1 MRLERLNF
9 ILCPVR
15 RHGSGAN
22 HQGPH
27 GSPASCPVIETWPVT
42 YLPPLRD
49 PVRAIGR
56 RRFDFDH
63 QIAVMGIVNR
73 TPDSFFDHGRTFA
86 FDQAVAAA
94 LGAADAGADW
104 IDIGGV
110 PFSPDT
116 PEVTVAE
123 EIERVVPV
131 VERVAAASDI
141 VISVDTYRPEV
152 AARSLTAGAAVI
164 NDATGL
170 HDRALADV
178 VAAHGATVVITHSL
192 APPQQRHPRPTYDD
206 VVTQIKAFLAERIQ
220 LAVDHGIPEH
230 RIVIDP
236 GHDLNKNTLHT
247 LELTRRLAEIADL
260 GLPMLAAVSNKDFIG
275 EATGLSSADRMPPS
289 IAAATICVLNGARIL
304 RMHDIAAS
312 VAAARMIEAVL
323 GFRQPAYLNH
333 NIG

>member
-1 MRLERLNF
+1 
-9 ILCPVR
+9 V
-15 RHGSGAN
+15 S
-22 HQGPH
+22 
-27 GSPASCPVIETWPVT
+27 

-49 PVRAIGR
+49 PIRTIGR
-56 RRFDFDH
+56 RTFDFDH
-63 QIAVMGIVNR
+63 QIVVMGIVNR

-86 FDQAVAAA
+86 LDQAVAAA
-94 LGAADAGADW
+94 LGAAETGADW

-116 PEVTVAE
+116 PEVTAVE
-123 EIERVVPV
+123 EIDRVVPV
-131 VERVAAASDI
+131 VERVAAANDL
-141 VISVDTYRPEV
+141 VISVDTFRAEV
-152 AARSLTAGAAVI
+152 AARSIAAGAAVI
-164 NDATGL
+164 NDTTGL
-170 HDRALADV
+170 RDPEMADV

-192 APPQQRHPRPTYDD
+192 ARPQRHYHRPQYDD
-206 VVTQIKAFLAERIQ
+206 VVTEIKAFLAERVQ

-275 EATGLSSADRMPPS
+275 EATGLSIADRMPPS

-323 GFRQPAYLNH
+323 GFRQPAYLHH
-333 NIG
+333 NTR